1 MVQGGM
7 VLISTAQGTSDPC
20 VVVMDMPVV
29 VVGVGIH
36 TSWLTVGWASR
47 RGHRRAC
54 STC

>member
-7 VLISTAQGTSDPC
+7 VVLISTAQGTSDP
-20 VVVMDMPVV
+20 VVMDMPVV
-29 VVGVGIH
+29 VVGAGIH